1 MALIFFG
8 GIMRYYYERPINW
21 AIAGDIY
28 RTDNELFNKAT
39 LFKRG
44 RLGLLVIQLHFNP
57 TTKHMWWSNVDPW
70 IASDILSNENFKEV
84 FNKFASEKILGGDF
98 PVIQLRKLMW
108 ELRMK
113 PLKKEFW
120 ES

>member
-1 MALIFFG
+1 MK
-8 GIMRYYYERPINW
+8 YHYTKPDKW
-21 AIAGDIY
+21 DKHGDIY
-28 RTDNELFNKAT
+28 RSGNKLFNKAT
-39 LFKRG
+39 IFRNGK
-44 RLGLLVIQLHFNP
+44 LGIIVIQQHFNP
-57 TTKHMWWSNVDPW
+57 ETKHMWWGEVDPW
-70 IASDILSNENFKEV
+70 IASDILSNERFEEV
-84 FNKFASEKILGGDF
+84 FYKFASEKIPGGDF